1 MNITEDIHQPTRK
14 LNRVFSSLSLC
25 LIIYASFFS
34 WQSWRV
40 EKSDQINNFH
50 NIMELGEKAVD
61 TFFTQLENSMLG
73 LSQDIIAK
81 DGPIDLDHAFNLV
94 KRFKESHPELI
105 NITFIREDGQILFTA
120 KAPPGPK
127 LPTLALEPSFLKYRN
142 ELQEGHPLGIG
153 QPLISLMGKEW
164 IIPLRFVVHDKE
176 GKIVYFISANL
187 PVEILQKYWK
197 DAPFTKTAALGL
209 MRDDGF
215 LVSRYP
221 VPEKIEMA
229 KVYGIPRTGALIN
242 YLRQK
247 KFPANGYVEGP
258 SSLEGP
264 NYLNAFRRLEHFP
277 ITLFIAIPVSEILAG
292 WWDKVKVPYILTVVL
307 LIGGF
312 LISQWMLRLE
322 HTREKERRHA
332 SEILSE
338 SETRF
343 RKLFELNSAIK
354 LMIDP
359 DNGNIIEANKAAADY
374 YGWPIKQLKQMQFQE
389 INTLSPEDVRNE
401 IEKAI
406 SSESLRHEFQ
416 HRKAD
421 GSIRDVEVFNSK
433 IEISGKTFLYSI
445 IHDISDRKHTEKA
458 LLDSRWRM
466 KSIIEG
472 THVGT
477 WEWNVQTG
485 ETVFNET
492 WAEII
497 GYTLDEL
504 SPISI
509 KTWEALVH
517 PDDQKHSGELLEQ
530 HFMGEL
536 PYYDCECRMKH
547 KNGHWVWVHDC
558 GRVITRTFDDK
569 PLMMFGTHTDITE
582 RKQMETELLA
592 TRDDLENKVLERTKE
607 LDYVNAALM
616 AEINEREKI
625 QTILSESELR
635 YRTLFLRSCIGI
647 LVLSLS
653 RKITEVNELF
663 ASMHGFSIPEMLSM
677 RLKDFVTPETH
688 RLAYEVSGRIMA
700 GEILTAEVE
709 HYHKDGHVLAL
720 EVTVSIISSDG
731 GDSAVLCLYRDI
743 TEHKQAERDRIARE
757 VAEEANL
764 IKSLFVANMSHEIR
778 TPMNAILGF
787 AQVLERDPLLTSA
800 QAEHV
805 RIITHSGAH
814 LMRLIGDIL
823 DISKIESGRI
833 TLAEATFSLH
843 DLLSDM
849 ETMFRF
855 RVNAKGL
862 QLVMER
868 DANTPRYVTGDE
880 SRLRQVLVNLM
891 GNAFKFTVTGWIAV
905 RVRSDVVAGKTGGD
919 AKALRLVVEVEDTG
933 PGIPDEEMGWIFG
946 SFQQGGYGVKAG
958 GTGLGLA
965 ISRRLVEMMRGEL
978 TVTSQVGKG
987 SCFRFEVLLKLAAE
1001 VAEQDKLLSRRIV
1014 LEPAYIIPE
1023 ATVALPKELIHAML
1037 QAVEEGDMDRMTK
1050 LVAQLEK
1057 IDSATARGLQVL
1069 TDRFD
1074 YEELGRWLKK
1084 GVPSNE

>member
-1 MNITEDIHQPTRK
+1 MNITEDIHQPTRN

-40 EKSDQINNFH
+40 EKSDQIH
-50 NIMELGEKAVD
+50 NLQNVMELGEKAVD

-120 KAPPGPK
+120 KAPPGPE

-142 ELQEGHPLGIG
+142 ELQEGHPLSIG

-164 IIPLRFVVHDKE
+164 IIPLRFVIHDKE

-242 YLRQK
+242 YLRQE

-258 SSLEGP
+258 SSLDGP

-277 ITLFIAIPVSEILAG
+277 ITLFIAIPLSEILTG

-312 LISQWMLRLE
+312 LISQWTLRQE
-322 HTREKERRHA
+322 HAREKERRHA

-338 SETRF
+338 SEKRF
-343 RKLFELNSAIK
+343 RKMFELSSAVK

-359 DNGNIIEANKAAADY
+359 DNGNIVEANKAASEY
-374 YGWPIKQLKQMQFQE
+374 YGWPIDQLKQMQIQE

-401 IEKAI
+401 IDKTI
-406 SSESLRHEFQ
+406 SSGSLRLEFQ

-421 GSIRDVEVFNSK
+421 GSIRDVEVFSSR
-433 IEISGKTFLYSI
+433 IEISGKTFIYSI

-509 KTWEALVH
+509 KTWESLVH
-517 PDDQKHSGELLEQ
+517 PDDQKYSGELLEQ

-547 KNGHWVWVHDC
+547 KDGHWVWVHDC

-592 TRDDLENKVLERTKE
+592 TRNDLENKVLERTKE

-616 AEINEREKI
+616 AEISPFKVINDY
-625 QTILSESELR
+625 SHVS
-635 YRTLFLRSCIGI
+635 RS
-647 LVLSLS
+647 
-653 RKITEVNELF
+653 
-663 ASMHGFSIPEMLSM
+663 
-677 RLKDFVTPETH
+677 
-688 RLAYEVSGRIMA
+688 
-700 GEILTAEVE
+700 
-709 HYHKDGHVLAL
+709 
-720 EVTVSIISSDG
+720 
-731 GDSAVLCLYRDI
+731 
-743 TEHKQAERDRIARE
+743 
-757 VAEEANL
+757 
-764 IKSLFVANMSHEIR
+764 
-778 TPMNAILGF
+778 
-787 AQVLERDPLLTSA
+787 
-800 QAEHV
+800 
-805 RIITHSGAH
+805 
-814 LMRLIGDIL
+814 
-823 DISKIESGRI
+823 
-833 TLAEATFSLH
+833 
-843 DLLSDM
+843 
-849 ETMFRF
+849 
-855 RVNAKGL
+855 
-862 QLVMER
+862 
-868 DANTPRYVTGDE
+868 
-880 SRLRQVLVNLM
+880 
-891 GNAFKFTVTGWIAV
+891 
-905 RVRSDVVAGKTGGD
+905 
-919 AKALRLVVEVEDTG
+919 
-933 PGIPDEEMGWIFG
+933 
-946 SFQQGGYGVKAG
+946 
-958 GTGLGLA
+958 
-965 ISRRLVEMMRGEL
+965 
-978 TVTSQVGKG
+978 
-987 SCFRFEVLLKLAAE
+987 
-1001 VAEQDKLLSRRIV
+1001 
-1014 LEPAYIIPE
+1014 
-1023 ATVALPKELIHAML
+1023 
-1037 QAVEEGDMDRMTK
+1037 
-1050 LVAQLEK
+1050 
-1057 IDSATARGLQVL
+1057 
-1069 TDRFD
+1069 
-1074 YEELGRWLKK
+1074 
-1084 GVPSNE
+1084 

>member
-1 MNITEDIHQPTRK
+1 MSGKPTYEELVQKIKTLEQGYEEFVQVEDKFRQ
-14 LNRVFSSLSLC
+14 
-25 LIIYASFFS
+25 
-34 WQSWRV
+34 QSHFL
-40 EKSDQINNFH
+40 Q
-50 NIMELGEKAVD
+50 
-61 TFFTQLENSMLG
+61 
-73 LSQDIIAK
+73 
-81 DGPIDLDHAFNLV
+81 
-94 KRFKESHPELI
+94 ELI
-105 NITFIREDGQILFTA
+105 DSIPNPIFYKNENAVYLGCN
-120 KAPPGPK
+120 KAFEK
-127 LPTLALEPSFLKYRN
+127 FLEIASSKI
-142 ELQEGHPLGIG
+142 IG
-153 QPLISLMGKEW
+153 KT
-164 IIPLRFVVHDKE
+164 VHDLSPKE
-176 GKIVYFISANL
+176 QADKYHKMDVALLNEPGVQIYEYSVVNSRGKHHDV
-187 PVEILQKYWK
+187 
-197 DAPFTKTAALGL
+197 
-209 MRDDGF
+209 
-215 LVSRYP
+215 
-221 VPEKIEMA
+221 
-229 KVYGIPRTGALIN
+229 
-242 YLRQK
+242 
-247 KFPANGYVEGP
+247 
-258 SSLEGP
+258 
-264 NYLNAFRRLEHFP
+264 
-277 ITLFIAIPVSEILAG
+277 LF
-292 WWDKVKVPYILTVVL
+292 
-307 LIGGF
+307 
-312 LISQWMLRLE
+312 
-322 HTREKERRHA
+322 
-332 SEILSE
+332 
-338 SETRF
+338 
-343 RKLFELNSAIK
+343 
-354 LMIDP
+354 
-359 DNGNIIEANKAAADY
+359 NKAT
-374 YGWPIKQLKQMQFQE
+374 
-389 INTLSPEDVRNE
+389 INK
-401 IEKAI
+401 I
-406 SSESLRHEFQ
+406 
-416 HRKAD
+416 D
-421 GSIRDVEVFNSK
+421 GSIGGLV
-433 IEISGKTFLYSI
+433 GI
-445 IHDISDRKHTEKA
+445 I
-458 LLDSRWRM
+458 
-466 KSIIEG
+466 
-472 THVGT
+472 
-477 WEWNVQTG
+477 
-485 ETVFNET
+485 F
-492 WAEII
+492 
-497 GYTLDEL
+497 
-504 SPISI
+504 
-509 KTWEALVH
+509 
-517 PDDQKHSGELLEQ
+517 
-530 HFMGEL
+530 
-536 PYYDCECRMKH
+536 
-547 KNGHWVWVHDC
+547 
-558 GRVITRTFDDK
+558 
-569 PLMMFGTHTDITE
+569 DITE

-663 ASMHGFSIPEMLSM
+663 ARMHGFSIPEMLSM

-778 TPMNAILGF
+778 TPLNAILGF

-814 LMRLIGDIL
+814 LLRLIGDIL

-855 RVNAKGL
+855 HVNAKGL

-880 SRLRQVLVNLM
+880 GRLRQVFVHLM
-891 GNAFKFTVTGWIAV
+891 GNASKFTVTGWIAV
-905 RVRSDVVAGKTGGD
+905 RVRSDVVADKTGGD

-946 SFQQGGYGVKAG
+946 SFQQGGGGVKAG

-965 ISRRLVEMMRGEL
+965 ISRRLVEMMHGKL

-987 SCFRFEVLLKLAAE
+987 SCFRFEVLLKLDAE
-1001 VAEQDKLLSRRIV
+1001 VAGQDKLLSRRIV

-1037 QAVEEGDMDRMTK
+1037 QAVEEGDMARMTE
-1050 LVAQLEK
+1050 LVAQVEK
-1057 IDSATARGLQVL
+1057 NDSATARGLQVL

-1074 YEELGRWLKK
+1074 YEELVRWLKK
-1084 GVPSNE
+1084 G